1 MSISRG
7 FDFDGSHFENKGIDA
22 DGNVINVPDHYHDV
36 SLDIFR
42 VVFQVDYTFEEP
54 WAIRTRLP
62 IEQRSR
68 FAEINNVDS
77 IATAEELEAME
88 RNLQIHHPTE
98 ILSGFGDM
106 ELLLSWH
113 AHDFGTEGGSLAI
126 ATGSTLPTGRTEE
139 NPYALGEVGERH
151 EHIQFGTGTFDP
163 LIEFNYGRPV
173 GDDGIFSLFGQG
185 RFPIAESDKGFKGSA
200 LVQGGVGYIKG
211 LGEFGPWD
219 DVNGVLGL
227 FYQNQGRAKW
237 DGVVDLNTG
246 FESYSLQLGF
256 SWWDESM
263 TSWNLSLVLPIKIET
278 PDESR
283 DTYDP
288 GPLINL
294 AIGF

>member
-1 MSISRG
+1 VSISRG
-7 FDFDGSHFENKGIDA
+7 LNFDGSHFENNGIDA
-22 DGNVINVPDHYHDV
+22 DGNVIEVPSHYHDV

-54 WAIRTRLP
+54 WAIRTRVP

-68 FAEINNVDS
+68 MANIVDIDPS
-77 IATAEELEAME
+77 ATAEEIEAME
-88 RNLQIHHPTE
+88 RNLAIHHPPE
-98 ILSGFGDM
+98 ILSGFGDV

-113 AHDFGTEGGSLAI
+113 AHDFGMEGGSLAI
-126 ATGSTLPTGRTEE
+126 AAGSTLPTGRTEDD
-139 NPYALGEVGERH
+139 PYALGEVGERH

-163 LIEFNYGRPV
+163 LIEFNYGRPI
-173 GDDGIFSLFGQG
+173 GDDGVLSLFGQG
-185 RFPIAESDKGFKGSA
+185 RFPITESSKGFRGSN
-200 LVQGGVGYIKG
+200 LIQGGLGYIKG

-219 DVNGVLGL
+219 DVNGVLGI
-227 FYQNQGRAKW
+227 FYQNQGRAEW
-237 DGVVDLNTG
+237 NGVIDRNTG
-246 FESYSLQLGF
+246 FQSYSLQLGL

-263 TSWNLSLVLPIKIET
+263 TSWNLSLVLPLKMET
-278 PDESR
+278 PDESL